1 MNLNGALKLPS
12 PSMEAAA
19 FTHQFGPSNV
29 GIADTIS
36 ENGPSKFE
44 ESTALTTKWYST
56 PFCRFVTR
64 CIVSAVLVALV
75 SSFLSVVL
83 LKE

>member
-1 MNLNGALKLPS
+1 MALKNKSDSSYVPACSLIVSPRSLTLLIASPINLNGALKLPS
-12 PSMEAAA
+12 PSIEAAA

-44 ESTALTTKWYST
+44 ESTALTIK
-56 PFCRFVTR
+56 
-64 CIVSAVLVALV
+64 
-75 SSFLSVVL
+75 
-83 LKE
+83 